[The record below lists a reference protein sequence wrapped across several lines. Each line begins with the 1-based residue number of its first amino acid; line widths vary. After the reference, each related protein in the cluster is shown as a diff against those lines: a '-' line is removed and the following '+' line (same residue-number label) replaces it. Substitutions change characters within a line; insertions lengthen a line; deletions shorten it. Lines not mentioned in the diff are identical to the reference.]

1 MADESYNSNLDKY
14 DRDGR
19 YSSPG
24 GATSDDEIEELLK
37 VRPPVMPNLQAYTPR
52 NTTAPPQVAGRQAP
66 RMTGGPASA
75 PATPDYAGSA
85 YDQQTKAAADLD
97 AAERAAQTSP
107 DTSQLNTLDT
117 QIAGKRVPTQLRENR
132 PEGDTGVGTGKM
144 KQEFAPSLGRRI
156 WRGVEGSTIG
166 LLTGGIPGAAVGAL
180 EPGMIRGGTAYGA
193 PNAKYNQTEADRQAT
208 LANLEAQRPEM
219 SETLKAAIEARR
231 NQVKDM
237 SDLGK
242 DRKDVGEGITSIQR
256 AQNET
261 PEAKGKA
268 AGAEQTQKDA
278 AAFKDRQ
285 QRWPTVA
292 NLVPPSQRNAAE
304 ARYLLTGEMPKAG
317 EPRQPSAEEIMLS
330 GALGRWRQANGGKD
344 PNYEQFVEILSA
356 VKGAGRAG
364 GGGNED
370 VDAIVADAA
379 GKKQEFTNGYTRR
392 ADGYYMKNGALLPAD
407 TNAAK
412 KMAKGDE
419 LLDPNAFQQR
429 VDQYRLDA
437 NTKLARH
444 GAVIDA
450 QGNVQTGAGRTGGR
464 GSAAVSETE
473 TLKGPIKP
481 EEVAGG
487 RTAVGAGGHTIVHR
501 NGQWVDPETG
511 LPPSGKR

>member
-14 DRDGR
+14 DPEGR
-19 YSSPG
+19 YPSAASPL
-24 GATSDDEIEELLK
+24 DLEELLK
-37 VRPPVMPNLQAYTPR
+37 TRLVKTVPPATSAAWPAQQEKANAEPARAAQ
-52 NTTAPPQVAGRQAP
+52 PQV
-66 RMTGGPASA
+66 
-75 PATPDYAGSA
+75 DYAGSA

-107 DTSQLNTLDT
+107 NTSQLNTLDT

-208 LANLEAQRPEM
+208 LANLEAQRPPMNEA
-219 SETLKAAIEARR
+219 LKAAIEARR

-268 AGAEQTQKDA
+268 AEAEQA

-304 ARYLLTGEMPKAG
+304 ARYLLTGEMPKAS

-344 PNYEQFVEILSA
+344 PNYEQFVEILSD

-370 VDAIVADAA
+370 VDAIVADAD

-473 TLKGPIKP
+473 TLKGPVKP